1 VTNLKQYIG
10 KRDYIYLILAVVI
23 FLTTCMVSAKMD
35 STYQLQNKQS
45 GFSIFTMIRPS
56 KRFDYSQMS
65 FEEVQVEETEGLNE
79 YMAQRE
85 EEQEEL
91 QITDD
96 SIEEDV
102 KLISDSDIDLL
113 ARIIS
118 CEMGCSWIPDEQQL
132 YVGSVVLNRVASD
145 LFPNTLQEVIYQPGQ
160 YAPAISGWLETVVPD
175 ERTRE
180 NAKWLLENGS
190 VLPNGVLYQS
200 TVAQGPIYTTY
211 YDATLGT
218 TTYYCYG

>member
-1 VTNLKQYIG
+1 
-10 KRDYIYLILAVVI
+10 
-23 FLTTCMVSAKMD
+23 MVSAKMD
-35 STYQLQNKQS
+35 NTYLPQNKQS
-45 GFSIFTMIRPS
+45 GFSIFTMMRPN
-56 KRFDYSQMS
+56 KKVDYLQMS
-65 FEEVQVEETEGLNE
+65 FEEVQVNETEKTKE
-79 YMAQRE
+79 DMAQPEELE
-85 EEQEEL
+85 EEP
-91 QITDD
+91 QIV
-96 SIEEDV
+96 SEPMEEDEP
-102 KLISDSDIDLL
+102 ISDSDIDLL

-145 LFPNTLQEVIYQPGQ
+145 SFPNTLQEVIYQPGQ

-190 VLPNGVLYQS
+190 ILPDGVLYQS
-200 TVAQGPIYTTY
+200 TVSQGPIYATY

-218 TTYYCYG
+218 TTYYCYS

>member
-1 VTNLKQYIG
+1 MTNLKRYIG

-35 STYQLQNKQS
+35 NTYQSKNARIE
-45 GFSIFTMIRPS
+45 FSVFTMLRS
-56 KRFDYSQMS
+56 RQGFNYLQMS
-65 FEEVQVEETEGLNE
+65 FEEEQVNETEKTKE
-79 YMAQRE
+79 DMAQPEELE
-85 EEQEEL
+85 EEP
-91 QITDD
+91 QIV
-96 SIEEDV
+96 SEPMEEDEA
-102 KLISDSDIDLL
+102 ISDTDIDLL

-200 TVAQGPIYTTY
+200 TVAQGPVYATY